1 MSSFKRIFLR
11 TGLHVSL
18 LAIVVWSVL
27 PLVWTFQTSIKFT
40 RDVAARRPVLWGY
53 DTTAAAYRAYWFD
66 DPNTNM
72 WHVLIAVLVGAFS
85 VVVLVVAGRR
95 LDKSVVFNSMGV
107 LAIVATLVFVHA
119 RWETSDQFEFLIN
132 SIIVTVATI
141 CVSITIG
148 LLGGYGLARYSG
160 KSGAVILISALA
172 FRALPR
178 FAFVLPF
185 FIIAKSLGLL
195 DSRAVIVLALVAVN
209 QPFTIWMLRTFFLEV
224 PKELEEAAMMDG
236 ATRLQAF
243 IRVVVPTMK
252 PGIIATSLFTMLL
265 AYNEFLF
272 VRVLAPTNWTLPVGI
287 VALAGGESSKG
298 IAEAAAAAVSIT
310 LPIVIVIILFQKH
323 LVKGLGSGA
332 VKG

>member
-1 MSSFKRIFLR
+1 MGLKRVTQR
-11 TGLHVSL
+11 GALHLSL
-18 LAIVVWSVL
+18 IVIAVWSVL
-27 PLVWTFQTSIKFT
+27 PLLWTFQTSIKFT
-40 RDVAARRPVLWGY
+40 RDVASRVPVLWGY

-66 DPNTNM
+66 DQTTNM
-72 WHVLIAVLVGAFS
+72 WQVLLVLLTSIALIASLALMSRRAKRPWVWHL
-85 VVVLVVAGRR
+85 LVVA
-95 LDKSVVFNSMGV
+95 S
-107 LAIVATLVFVHA
+107 IVASLSYIGRNFD
-119 RWETSDQFEFLIN
+119 TSDQFEFLIN
-132 SIIVTVATI
+132 SLIVTVATI
-141 CVSITIG
+141 FVSIGIG
-148 LLGGYGLARYSG
+148 LFGGYGLARHSG
-160 KSGAVILISALA
+160 KSGAGILIAALA

-185 FIIAKSLGLL
+185 FIIAKYLGLL

-243 IRVVVPTMK
+243 LRVVIPTMK
-252 PGIIATSLFTMLL
+252 PGIIATSLFTLLL

-310 LPIVIVIILFQKH
+310 LPIVVVIVLFQKH
-323 LVKGLGSGA
+323 LVKGLGAGA

>member
-1 MSSFKRIFLR
+1 MKRFSRAFQSIGVH
-11 TGLHVSL
+11 GLL
-18 LAIVVWSVL
+18 LMVVVWSVL
-27 PLVWTFQTSIKFT
+27 PLMWTFQTSIKFT
-40 RDVAARRPVLWGY
+40 RDVASRVPVLWGY

-66 DPNTNM
+66 DQDTNM
-72 WHVLIAVLVGAFS
+72 WQVLFVLLLSISVITLMVFVGKHSKKPWVFNLFAMG
-85 VVVLVVAGRR
+85 VVVVTLYVVGR
-95 LDKSVVFNSMGV
+95 
-107 LAIVATLVFVHA
+107 

-141 CVSITIG
+141 VFSIGIG

-160 KSGAVILISALA
+160 KSGAAILIAALA

-178 FAFVLPF
+178 FAFILPF
-185 FIIAKSLGLL
+185 FIIAKFLGLL
-195 DSRAVIVLALVAVN
+195 DSRVVIVLALVAVN

-236 ATRLQAF
+236 ATRIQAF
-243 IRVVVPTMK
+243 VRVVIPTMK
-252 PGIIATSLFTMLL
+252 PGIIATSLFTLLL

-287 VALAGGESSKG
+287 VSLAGGESSKG
-298 IAEAAAAAVSIT
+298 ITEAAAAAVSIT

-332 VKG
+332 LKG

>member
-1 MSSFKRIFLR
+1 M
-11 TGLHVSL
+11 V
-18 LAIVVWSVL
+18 VVWSVL
-27 PLVWTFQTSIKFT
+27 PLMWTFQTSIKFT
-40 RDVAARRPVLWGY
+40 RDVASRVPVLWGY

-66 DPNTNM
+66 DQDTNM
-72 WHVLIAVLVGAFS
+72 WQVLFVLLLSISVITLMVFVGKHSKKPWVFNLFAMG
-85 VVVLVVAGRR
+85 VVVVTLYVVGR
-95 LDKSVVFNSMGV
+95 
-107 LAIVATLVFVHA
+107 

-141 CVSITIG
+141 VFSIGIG

-160 KSGAVILISALA
+160 KSGAAILIAALA

-178 FAFVLPF
+178 FAFILPF
-185 FIIAKSLGLL
+185 FIIAKFLGLL
-195 DSRAVIVLALVAVN
+195 DSRVVIVLALVAVN

-236 ATRLQAF
+236 ATRIQAF
-243 IRVVVPTMK
+243 VRVVIPTMK
-252 PGIIATSLFTMLL
+252 PGIIATSLFTLLL

-287 VALAGGESSKG
+287 VSLAGGESSKG
-298 IAEAAAAAVSIT
+298 ITEAAAAAVSIT

-332 VKG
+332 LKG

>member
-1 MSSFKRIFLR
+1 MKRFSRSFQSIGVH
-11 TGLHVSL
+11 GLL
-18 LAIVVWSVL
+18 LMVVVWSVL
-27 PLVWTFQTSIKFT
+27 PLMWTFQTSIKFT
-40 RDVAARRPVLWGY
+40 RDVASRVPVLWGY

-66 DPNTNM
+66 DQDTNM
-72 WHVLIAVLVGAFS
+72 WQVLFVLLLSISVITLMVFVGKHSKKPWVFNLFAMG
-85 VVVLVVAGRR
+85 VVVVTLYVVGR
-95 LDKSVVFNSMGV
+95 
-107 LAIVATLVFVHA
+107 

-141 CVSITIG
+141 VFSIGIG

-160 KSGAVILISALA
+160 KSGAAILIAALA

-178 FAFVLPF
+178 FAFILPF
-185 FIIAKSLGLL
+185 FIIAKFLGLL
-195 DSRAVIVLALVAVN
+195 DSRVVIVLALVAVN

-236 ATRLQAF
+236 ATRIQAF
-243 IRVVVPTMK
+243 VRVVIPTMK
-252 PGIIATSLFTMLL
+252 PGIIATSLFTLLL

-287 VALAGGESSKG
+287 VSLAGGESSKG
-298 IAEAAAAAVSIT
+298 ITEAAAAAVSIT

-332 VKG
+332 LKG

>member
-1 MSSFKRIFLR
+1 MKRFSRAFQSIGVH
-11 TGLHVSL
+11 GLL
-18 LAIVVWSVL
+18 LMVVVWSVL
-27 PLVWTFQTSIKFT
+27 PLMWTFQTSIKFT
-40 RDVAARRPVLWGY
+40 RDVASRVPVLWGY

-66 DPNTNM
+66 DQDTNM
-72 WHVLIAVLVGAFS
+72 WQVLFVLLLSISVIILMVFVGKHS
-85 VVVLVVAGRR
+85 
-95 LDKSVVFNSMGV
+95 KKPWVFNLFAMGV
-107 LAIVATLVFVHA
+107 VVATLYVVER

-141 CVSITIG
+141 VFSIGIG

-160 KSGAVILISALA
+160 KSGAAILIAALA

-178 FAFVLPF
+178 FAFILPF
-185 FIIAKSLGLL
+185 FIIAKFLGLL
-195 DSRAVIVLALVAVN
+195 DSRVVIVLALVAVN

-236 ATRLQAF
+236 ATRIQAF
-243 IRVVVPTMK
+243 VRVVIPTMK
-252 PGIIATSLFTMLL
+252 PGIIATSLFTLLL

-287 VALAGGESSKG
+287 VSLAGGESSKG
-298 IAEAAAAAVSIT
+298 ITEAAAAAVSIT

-332 VKG
+332 LKG

>member
-1 MSSFKRIFLR
+1 VSAARRIAQR
-11 TGLHVSL
+11 SALHLSL
-18 LAIVVWSVL
+18 AVIVLWSVL
-27 PLVWTFQTSIKFT
+27 PLLWTFQTSIKFT
-40 RDVAARRPVLWGY
+40 RDVAARVPVLWGY
-53 DTTAAAYRAYWFD
+53 ETTAAAYRAYWFD
-66 DPNTNM
+66 DPATSM
-72 WHVLIAVLVGAFS
+72 WQVLAVLLASVVLITVPALVARRS
-85 VVVLVVAGRR
+85 SRPWLWHALVVV
-95 LDKSVVFNSMGV
+95 
-107 LAIVATLVFVHA
+107 AIVGSLVYVSRRFD
-119 RWETSDQFEFLIN
+119 TSDQFEFLVN
-132 SIIVTVATI
+132 SLVVTVATI
-141 CVSITIG
+141 CVSISIG
-148 LLGGYGLARYSG
+148 LFGGYGLARYSG
-160 KSGAVILISALA
+160 RSGAVILIAALA

-185 FIIAKSLGLL
+185 FIIAKYLGLL

-243 IRVVVPTMK
+243 LRVVIPTMR

-287 VALAGGESSKG
+287 VSLAGGESSKG
-298 IAEAAAAAVSIT
+298 ITEAAAAAVSIT
-310 LPIVIVIILFQKH
+310 LPIVIVIIIFQKH
-323 LVKGLGSGA
+323 LVKGLGAGA

>member
-1 MSSFKRIFLR
+1 
-11 TGLHVSL
+11 
-18 LAIVVWSVL
+18 
-27 PLVWTFQTSIKFT
+27 
-40 RDVAARRPVLWGY
+40 VAAREPVLWGY

-66 DPNTNM
+66 DQSTNM
-72 WHVLIAVLVGAFS
+72 WQVLLVIAVSTFIVGGLLTA
-85 VVVLVVAGRR
+85 ARR
-95 LDKSVVFNSMGV
+95 TSRPTYLNL
-107 LAIVATLVFVHA
+107 LALANVIATLVYVEL
-119 RWETSDQFEFLIN
+119 RWETSDQFEFFIN

-141 CVSITIG
+141 CVSISIG

-243 IRVVVPTMK
+243 IRVVIPTMK
-252 PGIIATSLFTMLL
+252 PGIIATSLFTLLL

-298 IAEAAAAAVSIT
+298 ITEAAAAAVSIT
-310 LPIVIVIILFQKH
+310 LPIVIVIIMFQKH

>member
-1 MSSFKRIFLR
+1 MHLR
-11 TGLHVSL
+11 RAAQRFGLHASL
-18 LAIVVWSVL
+18 AVVVVWSIL
-27 PLVWTFQTSIKFT
+27 PLLWTFQTSIKFT
-40 RDVAARRPVLWGY
+40 RDVASREPVLWGY

-66 DPNTNM
+66 DPSTNM
-72 WHVLIAVLVGAFS
+72 WHVLLVMVSSTLIVGGLLFA
-85 VVVLVVAGRR
+85 ARR
-95 LDKSVVFNSMGV
+95 TERPMYFNL
-107 LAIVATLVFVHA
+107 LAIFAIIATLVYVEV
-119 RWETSDQFEFLIN
+119 RWETSDQFEFFIN
-132 SIIVTVATI
+132 SVIVTVATI
-141 CVSITIG
+141 CVSISIG

-178 FAFVLPF
+178 FVFVLPF

-195 DSRAVIVLALVAVN
+195 DSRAVIVMALVAVN

-243 IRVVVPTMK
+243 VRVVIPTMK
-252 PGIIATSLFTMLL
+252 PGIIATSLFTLLL

-298 IAEAAAAAVSIT
+298 ITEAAAAAVSIT
-310 LPIVIVIILFQKH
+310 LPIVIVIIMFQKH

>member
-1 MSSFKRIFLR
+1 MKRFSRSFQSIGVH
-11 TGLHVSL
+11 GLL
-18 LAIVVWSVL
+18 LMVVVWSVL
-27 PLVWTFQTSIKFT
+27 PLMWTFQTSIKFT
-40 RDVAARRPVLWGY
+40 RDVASRVPVLWGY

-66 DPNTNM
+66 DQDTNM
-72 WHVLIAVLVGAFS
+72 WQVLFVLLLSISVITLMVFVGKHS
-85 VVVLVVAGRR
+85 
-95 LDKSVVFNSMGV
+95 KKPWVFNLFAMGV
-107 LAIVATLVFVHA
+107 VVATLYVVER

-141 CVSITIG
+141 VFSIGIG

-160 KSGAVILISALA
+160 KSGAAILIAALA

-178 FAFVLPF
+178 FAFILPF
-185 FIIAKSLGLL
+185 FIIAKFLGLL
-195 DSRAVIVLALVAVN
+195 DSRVVIVLALVAVN

-236 ATRLQAF
+236 ATRIQAF
-243 IRVVVPTMK
+243 VRVVIPTMK
-252 PGIIATSLFTMLL
+252 PGIIATSLFTLLL

-287 VALAGGESSKG
+287 VSLAGGESSKG
-298 IAEAAAAAVSIT
+298 ITEAAAAAVSIT

-332 VKG
+332 LKG

>member
-1 MSSFKRIFLR
+1 MTYLSRVAQRF
-11 TGLHVSL
+11 GLHTALVVV
-18 LAIVVWSVL
+18 VVWSIL
-27 PLVWTFQTSIKFT
+27 PLLWTFQTSIKFT
-40 RDVAARRPVLWGY
+40 RDVAAREPVLWGY

-66 DPNTNM
+66 DQSTNM
-72 WHVLIAVLVGAFS
+72 WQVLLVIAVSTFIVGGLLFA
-85 VVVLVVAGRR
+85 ARR
-95 LDKSVVFNSMGV
+95 TSRPIHLNL
-107 LAIVATLVFVHA
+107 LALATVVATLVYVEL
-119 RWETSDQFEFLIN
+119 RWETSDQFEFFIN

-141 CVSITIG
+141 CVSISIG

-243 IRVVVPTMK
+243 IRVVIPTMK
-252 PGIIATSLFTMLL
+252 PGIIATSLFTLLL

-298 IAEAAAAAVSIT
+298 ITEAAAAAVSIT
-310 LPIVIVIILFQKH
+310 LPIVIVIIMFQKH

>member
-1 MSSFKRIFLR
+1 MKRFSRAFQSIGVH
-11 TGLHVSL
+11 GLL
-18 LAIVVWSVL
+18 LMVVVWSVL
-27 PLVWTFQTSIKFT
+27 PLMWTFQTSIKFT
-40 RDVAARRPVLWGY
+40 RDVASRVPVLWGY

-66 DPNTNM
+66 DQDTNM
-72 WHVLIAVLVGAFS
+72 WQVLFVLLLSISVITLMVFVGKHS
-85 VVVLVVAGRR
+85 
-95 LDKSVVFNSMGV
+95 KKPWVFNLFAMGV
-107 LAIVATLVFVHA
+107 VVATLYVVER

-141 CVSITIG
+141 VFSIGIG

-160 KSGAVILISALA
+160 KSGAVILIAALA

-178 FAFVLPF
+178 FAFILPF
-185 FIIAKSLGLL
+185 FIIAKFLGLL
-195 DSRAVIVLALVAVN
+195 DSRVVIVLALVAVN

-236 ATRLQAF
+236 ATRIQAF
-243 IRVVVPTMK
+243 VRVVIPTMK
-252 PGIIATSLFTMLL
+252 PGIIATSLFTLLL

-287 VALAGGESSKG
+287 VSLAGGESSKG
-298 IAEAAAAAVSIT
+298 ITEAAAAAVSIT

-332 VKG
+332 LKG

>member
-1 MSSFKRIFLR
+1 MKRFSRAFQSIGVH
-11 TGLHVSL
+11 GLL
-18 LAIVVWSVL
+18 LMVVVWSVL
-27 PLVWTFQTSIKFT
+27 PLMWTFQTSIKFT
-40 RDVAARRPVLWGY
+40 RDVASRVPVLWGY

-66 DPNTNM
+66 DQDTNM
-72 WHVLIAVLVGAFS
+72 WQVLFVLLLSISVITLMVFVGKHS
-85 VVVLVVAGRR
+85 
-95 LDKSVVFNSMGV
+95 KKPWVFNLFAMGV
-107 LAIVATLVFVHA
+107 VVATLYVVER

-141 CVSITIG
+141 VFSIGIG

-160 KSGAVILISALA
+160 KSGAAILIAALA

-178 FAFVLPF
+178 FAFILPF
-185 FIIAKSLGLL
+185 FIIAKFLGLL
-195 DSRAVIVLALVAVN
+195 DSRVVIVLALVAVN

-236 ATRLQAF
+236 ATRIQAF
-243 IRVVVPTMK
+243 VRVVIPTMK
-252 PGIIATSLFTMLL
+252 PGIIATSLFTLLL

-287 VALAGGESSKG
+287 VSLAGGESSKG
-298 IAEAAAAAVSIT
+298 ITEAAAAAVSIT

-332 VKG
+332 LKG

>member
-1 MSSFKRIFLR
+1 MSRAK
-11 TGLHVSL
+11 SL
-18 LAIVVWSVL
+18 LRPLGVHAALVVVVVWSVL
-27 PLVWTFQTSIKFT
+27 PLLWTFQTSIKFT
-40 RDVAARRPVLWGY
+40 RDVAARIPVFWGY

-66 DPNTNM
+66 DQGVNM
-72 WHVLIAVLVGAFS
+72 WHVLLAVLVSSTVTAGFLLIGKRASKPWIFNLLAAVS
-85 VVVLVVAGRR
+85 VAASLYFLG
-95 LDKSVVFNSMGV
+95 S
-107 LAIVATLVFVHA
+107 T
-119 RWETSDQFEFLIN
+119 WETSDQFEFLIN

-141 CVSITIG
+141 VVSIGIG

-160 KSGAVILISALA
+160 RSGAVILITALA

-178 FAFVLPF
+178 FAFILPF

-195 DSRAVIVLALVAVN
+195 DSRAIIVLALVAVN

-224 PKELEEAAMMDG
+224 PKGLEEAAMMDG

-243 IRVVVPTMK
+243 IRVVIPTMK
-252 PGIIATSLFTMLL
+252 PGIIATSLFTLLL

-287 VALAGGESSKG
+287 VSLAGGESSKG
-298 IAEAAAAAVSIT
+298 ITEAAAAAVSMT

>member
-1 MSSFKRIFLR
+1 MKRFSRAFQSIGVH
-11 TGLHVSL
+11 GLL
-18 LAIVVWSVL
+18 LMVVVWSVL
-27 PLVWTFQTSIKFT
+27 PLMWTFQTSIKFT
-40 RDVAARRPVLWGY
+40 RDVASRVPVLWGY

-66 DPNTNM
+66 DQDTNM
-72 WHVLIAVLVGAFS
+72 WQVLFVLLLSISVITLMVFVGKHSKKPWVFNLFAMG
-85 VVVLVVAGRR
+85 VVVVTLYLVDR
-95 LDKSVVFNSMGV
+95 
-107 LAIVATLVFVHA
+107 

-141 CVSITIG
+141 VFSIGIG

-160 KSGAVILISALA
+160 KSGAAILIAALA

-178 FAFVLPF
+178 FAFILPF
-185 FIIAKSLGLL
+185 FIIAKFLGLL
-195 DSRAVIVLALVAVN
+195 DSRVVIVLALVAVN

-236 ATRLQAF
+236 ATRIQAF
-243 IRVVVPTMK
+243 VRVVIPTMK
-252 PGIIATSLFTMLL
+252 PGIIATSLFTLLL

-287 VALAGGESSKG
+287 VSLAGGESSKG
-298 IAEAAAAAVSIT
+298 ITEAAAAAVSIT

-332 VKG
+332 LKG

>member
-1 MSSFKRIFLR
+1 
-11 TGLHVSL
+11 VVV
-18 LAIVVWSVL
+18 VVWSIL
-27 PLVWTFQTSIKFT
+27 PLLWTFQTSIKFT
-40 RDVAARRPVLWGY
+40 RDVAAREPVLWGY

-66 DPNTNM
+66 DQSTNM
-72 WHVLIAVLVGAFS
+72 WQVLLVIAVSTFIVGGLLTA
-85 VVVLVVAGRR
+85 ARR
-95 LDKSVVFNSMGV
+95 TSRPTYLNL
-107 LAIVATLVFVHA
+107 LALANVIATLEL
-119 RWETSDQFEFLIN
+119 RWETSDQFEFFIN

-141 CVSITIG
+141 CVSISIG

-243 IRVVVPTMK
+243 IRVVIPTMK
-252 PGIIATSLFTMLL
+252 PGIIATSLFTLLL

-298 IAEAAAAAVSIT
+298 ITEAAAAAVSIT
-310 LPIVIVIILFQKH
+310 LPIVIVIIMFQKH